1 MIKMTSIF
9 YTIETVHVL
18 SSLSNVAFEF
28 ASNGS
33 HVVAEGEKK
42 IRSILKTS

>member
-18 SSLSNVAFEF
+18 SSPSNVAFEF

-33 HVVAEGEKK
+33 RVVAEGEKK